1 MLTIKSIL
9 KTRTGEDNQHVSN
22 NRVSFLSESG
32 QIVLDESYLKK
43 KVNKR
48 EFDFFGFNDNFELI
62 PVKMA
67 SSYEVMTTI
76 ILFDR
81 MIKS

>member
-1 MLTIKSIL
+1 MTNK
-9 KTRTGEDNQHVSN
+9 
-22 NRVSFLSESG
+22 RVNFSSDSG
-32 QIVLDESYLKK
+32 QMVLDESYLKK
-43 KVNKR
+43 KVNET
-48 EFDFFGFNDNFELI
+48 EFDFLAFDDNFELL

-81 MIKS
+81 IVKSLCKSVRNVLISTQST

>member
-1 MLTIKSIL
+1 MKLTQTVFKKMLTNK
-9 KTRTGEDNQHVSN
+9 
-22 NRVSFLSESG
+22 RVSFSSDSG

-48 EFDFFGFNDNFELI
+48 EFDFLAFDDNFELI

-81 MIKS
+81 MTKS